1 VPERQAKSEIRISKF
16 ETNSN
21 RQSQN
26 TKLNSA
32 SFDFVSWFGFSDLF
46 RNGMTIESLPRCA
59 AHEHDAKQDDD
70 QSEQQIGPA

>member
-1 VPERQAKSEIRISKF
+1 VPERQAIRNQNIEIRNKLKSPIS
-16 ETNSN
+16 
-21 RQSQN
+21 N

-46 RNGMTIESLPRCA
+46 RNGMTTESLPRCA
-59 AHEHDAKQDDD
+59 AHEHDAKQHDD